1 MPLNRRAQR
10 QNFLMLINLN
20 EKASDWNSDINLSRV
35 LFEAFATTGGKMK
48 ILAHKAAWQQN
59 AVTGEKQD
67 PFQQNFC
74 CEGQTNSTLCVSTPP
89 TITPFSPASKWDRIK
104 ASSS

>member
-48 ILAHKAAWQQN
+48 ILAHKAA
-59 AVTGEKQD
+59 
-67 PFQQNFC
+67 
-74 CEGQTNSTLCVSTPP
+74 
-89 TITPFSPASKWDRIK
+89 
-104 ASSS
+104 